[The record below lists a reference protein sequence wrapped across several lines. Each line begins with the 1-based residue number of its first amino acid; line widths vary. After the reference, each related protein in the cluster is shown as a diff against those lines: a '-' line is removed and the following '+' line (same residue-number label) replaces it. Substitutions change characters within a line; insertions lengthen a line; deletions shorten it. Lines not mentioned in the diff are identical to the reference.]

1 MKILI
6 ALFVVA
12 FLACSGAFAEGG
24 KNRNANPVLVDEDT
38 ECVWFVPNINTKD
51 CQLVGTAVSGQD
63 VFTCDEV
70 ITVFCTE

>member
-1 MKILI
+1 MKYMLLI
-6 ALFVVA
+6 FMAASMSV
-12 FLACSGAFAEGG
+12 FAEGG

-51 CQLVGTAVSGQD
+51 CELVGTAVSGQD
-63 VFTCDEV
+63 IFTCDED